1 MTVDFVVQSFVREV
15 LVVRLVLD
23 QSFLEDITE
32 NYKELD
38 GVMKDDNVNSVPKH
52 WREIVLVD

>member
-52 WREIVLVD
+52 